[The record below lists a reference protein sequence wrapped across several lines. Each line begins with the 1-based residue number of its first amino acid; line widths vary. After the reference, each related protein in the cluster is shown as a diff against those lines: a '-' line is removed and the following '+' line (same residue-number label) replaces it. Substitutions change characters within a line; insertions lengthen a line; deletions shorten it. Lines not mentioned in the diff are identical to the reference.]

1 MKRTTSSDLGKTLVC
16 VIYVIVSFFLLGY
29 ALEGKSEKS
38 VYDMGVVWLDTSNYL
53 GDTADYR
60 QWFYAPCECS
70 GIQVAIATDQTE
82 AQNNLVVRIYNASDE
97 EWLGESIV
105 SYKVIKDNQFIN
117 IMFEKYT
124 LEEGKLYFFD
134 AYTDGEGE
142 NPLHF
147 WVGNS
152 TSEFCL
158 NAEYGGETLYG
169 TSLAFN
175 LLYDYTNMNF
185 VIWMFVT
192 ILFLLTIMKMME
204 EKRNVGKGFGE
215 NGREGD

>member
-82 AQNNLVVRIYNASDE
+82 AQNNLVVRILNKRIAVVRISRWSE
-97 EWLGESIV
+97 ERRSLSIRRCR
-105 SYKVIKDNQFIN
+105 
-117 IMFEKYT
+117 T
-124 LEEGKLYFFD
+124 
-134 AYTDGEGE
+134 
-142 NPLHF
+142 
-147 WVGNS
+147 
-152 TSEFCL
+152 
-158 NAEYGGETLYG
+158 
-169 TSLAFN
+169 
-175 LLYDYTNMNF
+175 
-185 VIWMFVT
+185 
-192 ILFLLTIMKMME
+192 
-204 EKRNVGKGFGE
+204 
-215 NGREGD
+215 